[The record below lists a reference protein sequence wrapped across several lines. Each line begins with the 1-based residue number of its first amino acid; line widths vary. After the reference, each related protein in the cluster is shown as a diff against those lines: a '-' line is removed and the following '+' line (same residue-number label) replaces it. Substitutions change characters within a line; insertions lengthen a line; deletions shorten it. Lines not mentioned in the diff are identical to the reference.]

1 MDAYSR
7 EMARYSHA
15 LTDLSDLDDLM
26 SVIKDKR
33 IVMLGESSHGTSEF
47 YQWRKV
53 ISLELI
59 KNHQFDFIAVEGD
72 WPACQ
77 KLNHFIQTQDEG
89 SILELLKVFDRW
101 PTWMWANMEIEDLL
115 FELKLLKTELKRKIG
130 FHGLDVYS
138 LMESVQELK
147 KILPLVDS
155 SLFQKYFD
163 MFSCFE
169 NFHFNEKEYT
179 RSLFGDPEG
188 CQKEVENFCQEILH
202 YELKDPLKKD
212 ELFEVIQNAHV
223 IKNAQHYYRSM
234 ISIDDQSW
242 NIRDQ
247 HMMETLMRLTNHY
260 GPSSKGIVWAHN
272 THIGDYRGTDM
283 VLRGEV
289 NLGGLAKKR
298 YGEHQ
303 VSLIGLGT
311 FSGTV
316 MASHAWEGPSEVLPL
331 PEARPQ
337 SLEYLMHNL
346 SLDTLPKNFYVLL
359 NEAKMNSALL
369 EFKGHRAIGVV
380 YHPES
385 DRKGHYVPTSLPKR
399 YDGFIFL
406 DETHPLTP
414 IKQGSDRKKFPD
426 SFPFG
431 ARI

>member
-1 MDAYSR
+1 MDAYSK

-15 LTDLSDLDDLM
+15 LTDLSDLDELM

-59 KNHQFDFIAVEGD
+59 KNHKFDFIAIEGD

-77 KLNHFIQTQDEG
+77 KLNHVIQSQDEA
-89 SILELLKVFDRW
+89 SIVELLKAFDRW
-101 PTWMWANMEIEDLL
+101 PTWMWANMEMEDLL

-147 KILPLVDS
+147 KILPTFDHS
-155 SLFQKYFD
+155 IFKRYFD
-163 MFSCFE
+163 IFSWFE

-179 RSLFGDPEG
+179 RSLFKDPEG
-188 CQKEVENFCQEILH
+188 CQKEVENFCQEILL
-202 YELKDPLKKD
+202 YKINDPLKKD
-212 ELFEVIQNAHV
+212 DLFQVIQNAHV

-272 THIGDYRGTDM
+272 THIGDYKGTDM
-283 VLRGEV
+283 VLRREV
-289 NLGGLAKKR
+289 NLGGLAKER
-298 YGEHQ
+298 YGEDH

-311 FSGTV
+311 FSGSV

-337 SLEYLMHNL
+337 SLEFLMHNL
-346 SLDTLPKNFYVLL
+346 SREKLPKNFYLLL
-359 NEAKMNSALL
+359 NEAKKNSVLL

-385 DRKGHYVPTSLPKR
+385 DRKGHYVPTSLPRR
-399 YDGFIFL
+399 YDGFIFI

-414 IKQGSDRKKFPD
+414 IKQVSDHKKFPD